1 MDTQHFYTYQLVGSD
16 MCMTTSTL
24 HGSPAWQSS
33 VLQTLTSCKGPSPEE
48 NPEKKNDMEMPR
60 CVILK
65 VDPWA
70 SKVFGPVHI
79 CIICVFPDCL
89 IRFHVAMAQPLQCSW
104 WLRYNLW
111 IPVAWL
117 TTVQRQ
123 LFHFPASHARAFT
136 WAARCPGR
144 GQHEKPWR

>member
-48 NPEKKNDMEMPR
+48 NPENKNDMEMPR

-65 VDPWA
+65 VDP
-70 SKVFGPVHI
+70 
-79 CIICVFPDCL
+79 
-89 IRFHVAMAQPLQCSW
+89 
-104 WLRYNLW
+104 
-111 IPVAWL
+111 
-117 TTVQRQ
+117 
-123 LFHFPASHARAFT
+123 
-136 WAARCPGR
+136 
-144 GQHEKPWR
+144 